1 MENRSLGEVERL
13 GEEGLAL
20 GRSARR
26 RLRVGPADSR
36 SVQEFHNILRRLL
49 YVSANRSG
57 AYRVVHRPTPS
68 SRIGVGHVVLHW
80 ASFVAALSK
89 PDSWIER
96 RYFDYRYGKLADVAR
111 EIAEGRD
118 ANEDLARQC
127 GAHSIEVSVVANDVR
142 IVTFWFPSGM
152 TLLETELY
160 LTSDRKLL
168 PSGRQP
174 VRTDDLGSW
183 YLSDRYD

>member
-1 MENRSLGEVERL
+1 MLPVAFKSFTTFCAGYCMFPLIA
-13 GEEGLAL
+13 LAL
-20 GRSARR
+20 IGWSIARR
-26 RLRVGPADSR
+26 LPVALVLVMWSC
-36 SVQEFHNILRRLL
+36 
-49 YVSANRSG
+49 
-57 AYRVVHRPTPS
+57 
-68 SRIGVGHVVLHW
+68 IG
-80 ASFVAALSK
+80 ASFVAALSI

-118 ANEDLARQC
+118 ANEDLARRC